1 MEISIDEKRAEAIT
15 RMKMLGIFPDTIR
28 QFKKDGLV
36 SISEPPMGA
45 FFWAEGEDLER
56 IRKFEESHNA
66 LVYVTIR
73 SYTSIGKLD
82 DFLFVSDYKEEW
94 QMDREDIEKG
104 RALSYCFN
112 HDSPFCSEMGSIGI
126 VKTPAAGLRRIW

>member
-1 MEISIDEKRAEAIT
+1 
-15 RMKMLGIFPDTIR
+15 MKILGIFPDTIR
-28 QFKKDGLV
+28 QFKEDGLV

-66 LVYVTIR
+66 LVYVVIR
-73 SYTSIGKLD
+73 SYTTIGKLD

-94 QMDREDIEKG
+94 QMDREDIKKN
-104 RALSYCFN
+104 RTLSYCFN

-126 VKTPAAGLRRIW
+126 AKTPAAGLRRTW

>member
-1 MEISIDEKRAEAIT
+1 MEISIDEKRAEAIA
-15 RMKMLGIFPDTIR
+15 RMKMLGIFPDTIQ

-66 LVYVTIR
+66 LVYVAIR
-73 SYTSIGKLD
+73 SYTTIGKLD

-104 RALSYCFN
+104 QALSYCFN

-126 VKTPAAGLRRIW
+126 ARTTAAGLRRTW

>member
-1 MEISIDEKRAEAIT
+1 MEISIDEKRAEAII
-15 RMKMLGIFPDTIR
+15 RMKMLGIFPDTIQ

-66 LVYVTIR
+66 LVYVVIR
-73 SYTSIGKLD
+73 SYTTIGKLD

-94 QMDREDIEKG
+94 QMDREYIEKEHT
-104 RALSYCFN
+104 LSYCFN
-112 HDSPFCSEMGSIGI
+112 HNSPFFSEMGYIRTE
-126 VKTPAAGLRRIW
+126 KTPAAGLRRKW